1 MQDHNSLQKS
11 EISCQKFKTWTW
23 VPIQRSCKNK
33 HKTWFLFQ
41 TFGSKRDFLQEHMGN
56 HFLPSRTNF
65 KTMHDMQ
72 HKFDHA
78 MQLDDQQ
85 EQPKEIK
92 ILTSKLGSNGSSHK
106 DQAWKTT
113 LTQELFF
120 LLSRASLSK
129 TKI

>member
-1 MQDHNSLQKS
+1 MQEQTQNMIFVPNSSIKMGLCSRTHEKPFS
-11 EISCQKFKTWTW
+11 
-23 VPIQRSCKNK
+23 
-33 HKTWFLFQ
+33 L
-41 TFGSKRDFLQEHMGN
+41 SK
-56 HFLPSRTNF
+56 TNF

-72 HKFDHA
+72 NKTDHA
-78 MQLDDQQ
+78 MQLDIQQ
-85 EQPKEIK
+85 EQSKEIK

-129 TKI
+129 TRI